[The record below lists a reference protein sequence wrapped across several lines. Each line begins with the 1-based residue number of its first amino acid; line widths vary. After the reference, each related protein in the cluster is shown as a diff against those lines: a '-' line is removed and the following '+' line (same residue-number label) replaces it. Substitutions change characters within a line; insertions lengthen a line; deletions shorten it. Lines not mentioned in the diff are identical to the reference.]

1 MTGSLRQSHFV
12 IALALALVAGAGAA
26 SPVRA
31 QSGFPDIPVWSYPG
45 AFQAGPDSIREQ
57 PRTITVR
64 WLRDPAAERR
74 LDFGGYRIYRVFN
87 APDTTRMVLI
97 RRFSVNANDSLF
109 MWHFPNITDTTP
121 LAQRVATFID
131 PDSNGNFV
139 KAVPSRP
146 PRAVPDPRRLD
157 LRADRAAGA
166 ARRLPHLVRDHLR
179 AAELPNNSSN
189 DYRGP
194 VRAGP
199 RSTARFRTATRRAP
213 NLNNKAANLT
223 RRRSSRPPARPP
235 TSRRCRSVPNPYRA
249 TEAWDQ
255 PGANEVHFINLPPQA
270 TIRIY
275 TAAGD
280 LVRRDRAQRHGPR
293 LRALGPQERHGRGR
307 RLGHLHVP
315 GRSRR
320 SSRFQNRFVVI
331 R

>member
-57 PRTITVR
+57 PRTITLR

-131 PDSNGNFV
+131 PDSNGVFV
-139 KAVPSRP
+139 KRCTRV
-146 PRAVPDPRRLD
+146 
-157 LRADRAAGA
+157 
-166 ARRLPHLVRDHLR
+166 DHLGR
-179 AAELPNNSSN
+179 CLTRGDSIIVLMAPPGPHDGFRTWYAITYEQRNFSDNSSN
-189 DYRGP
+189 DYHDLFVP
-194 VRAGP
+194 DTFNCAIP
-199 RSTARFRTATRRAP
+199 DSHETCF
-213 NLNNKAANLT
+213 NLNHKAANLT
-223 RRRSSRPPARPP
+223 SASVEP
-235 TSRRCRSVPNPYRA
+235 TSGPKSNLETVSVVPNPYRA
-249 TEAWDQ
+249 SEAWDQ
-255 PGANEVHFINLPPQA
+255 PGANEIHFINLPPVA
-270 TIRIY
+270 TILIY

-280 LVRRDRAQRHGPR
+280 LVRQIEHNDTVRDFEPWDLKNGAGEAVSSGIFMYRVISANFAAQ
-293 LRALGPQERHGRGR
+293 
-307 RLGHLHVP
+307 
-315 GRSRR
+315 
-320 SSRFQNRFVVI
+320 SRFIVI